1 LDVNIDR
8 GAGMLWIQLGKN
20 CRGHCG
26 IHQGVQDS
34 PMGPTKRGPAEFRGG
49 LQVGEC
55 PALTRLFLSNTQ
67 GVVQRIVV
75 DLLQKLL

>member
-1 LDVNIDR
+1 
-8 GAGMLWIQLGKN
+8 
-20 CRGHCG
+20 
-26 IHQGVQDS
+26 
-34 PMGPTKRGPAEFRGG
+34 MGPTKRGPAEFRGG